1 MLASPLYP
9 TPSFSPR
16 QSTDESTHYRPAK
29 DMEAFNSLLPPA
41 VEFVE
46 GSSSGTLILGEGK
59 YEPINGSPK
68 AKAEVSW
75 FSARIHLQVYRHNAH
90 LIF

>member
-16 QSTDESTHYRPAK
+16 QSTEASTQYHPAK
-29 DMEAFNSLLPPA
+29 DMDAFKSLLPPA

-59 YEPINGSPK
+59 YEAITGSPK
-68 AKAEVSW
+68 AKVEVSVEVP
-75 FSARIHLQVYRHNAH
+75 Q
-90 LIF
+90 